1 MIAKEGIVFIFLAL
15 FLTVVFYA
23 VSLELNSK
31 LFYAVSVLFAL
42 LTLFITFFFRDPN
55 RTFENKKGLLVSPAD
70 GKVLYVKNIG
80 YHDFLGTETVKIAI
94 FLNVFDVHINRV
106 PSDGI
111 VNYVKYNPGK
121 FHVASVDKASELN
134 EQTEIGM
141 TTTDGQKIICKQIAG
156 YIARRIVCRLTENQK
171 VTAGE
176 RFGLIRFGS
185 RTELFVPSNA
195 KINIKAGDKVVGSE
209 TIIGQL
215 ASKDVKVNS
224 EEQKA

>member
-1 MIAKEGIVFIFLAL
+1 MIAKEGIIFIFLAL

-23 VSLELNSK
+23 VSLALDSK
-31 LFYAVSVLFAL
+31 VFYSVSVLFAV

-55 RTFENKKGLLVSPAD
+55 RTFENKKGLIVSPAD

-80 YHDFLGTETVKIAI
+80 HHDFIGGETTKIAI
-94 FLNVFDVHINRV
+94 FLNVFDVHVNRV
-106 PSDGI
+106 PTDGV

-141 TTTDGQKIICKQIAG
+141 TSASGQKIICKQIAG
-156 YIARRIVCRLTENQK
+156 YIARRIVCKLSENQT
-171 VTAGE
+171 VTAGD

-185 RTELFVPSNA
+185 RTELFVPASSSIA
-195 KINIKAGDKVVGSE
+195 IKAGDKVVGSE

-215 ASKDVKVNS
+215 ASIDIKANS
-224 EEQKA
+224 EENRA